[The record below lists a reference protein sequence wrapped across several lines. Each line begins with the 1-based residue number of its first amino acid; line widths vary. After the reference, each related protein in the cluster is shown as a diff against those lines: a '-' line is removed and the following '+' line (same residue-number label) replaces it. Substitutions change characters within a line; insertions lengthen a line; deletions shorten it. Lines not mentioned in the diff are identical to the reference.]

1 MFNPD
6 DYRDSEN
13 RRNSRYEKR
22 INFLR
27 DKKGIDTFQIEN
39 AVSDSVEKI
48 QKGITSFVIY
58 GEPQSGKTEMMIS
71 LTAKLLDIGN
81 NTIVILMNDNKKLE
95 LQNLERF
102 TSSGIDPTPDT
113 MSSRAFLEEDLNDGQ
128 VIIFSKKNIRNL
140 TNLNEKLRNRSGLI
154 IIDDEADYASPNSKI
169 NKDEVTA
176 INNEIG
182 KLLRRDGTY
191 VGVTATPARLD
202 LNNTFDNLSEE
213 WVFFDSHKN
222 YVGKDFFFPINLEKI
237 TEVEYMVNILP
248 ENGDDPSYLHEAL
261 ASFLVNASYLN
272 INPEYKEK
280 LVEQNANNDDVNFAF
295 IIHTSGIKSEHE
307 RDKKIVDNFFDAL
320 ADTNKGP
327 KWERYLGIIHS
338 IAEERFGDI
347 AAKEVTTFVKDY
359 VNKKKVYVINSNNKM
374 EEDPTNAPAL
384 FTIIIGGNIISR
396 GLTIKNLLGMFFTR
410 TAKHRIQQDTY
421 IQRAR
426 MFGSRGKY
434 KDFFELSIPKSLFE
448 DWHRCFIFHDLSLK
462 SLKSNDEGAAP
473 VWISSQRVKP
483 ASSSSIDKK
492 NILTDK
498 NEMYFPMFDYASI
511 FSDIISKKGISN
523 IQKLKEVNRLYGG
536 SVVPL
541 FLINFIVYSGMT
553 ADKDIAF
560 HPIRMVSKTDDL
572 EYKDFLYRSRGVF
585 GGTEMVAFPNAKHHI
600 MLIRNEAGKCRFVYY
615 FKDSLKKAN
624 YRLR

>member
-1 MFNPD
+1 
-6 DYRDSEN
+6 
-13 RRNSRYEKR
+13 
-22 INFLR
+22 
-27 DKKGIDTFQIEN
+27 
-39 AVSDSVEKI
+39 
-48 QKGITSFVIY
+48 
-58 GEPQSGKTEMMIS
+58 
-71 LTAKLLDIGN
+71 
-81 NTIVILMNDNKKLE
+81 
-95 LQNLERF
+95 
-102 TSSGIDPTPDT
+102 
-113 MSSRAFLEEDLNDGQ
+113 
-128 VIIFSKKNIRNL
+128 
-140 TNLNEKLRNRSGLI
+140 
-154 IIDDEADYASPNSKI
+154 
-169 NKDEVTA
+169 
-176 INNEIG
+176 
-182 KLLRRDGTY
+182 
-191 VGVTATPARLD
+191 
-202 LNNTFDNLSEE
+202 
-213 WVFFDSHKN
+213 
-222 YVGKDFFFPINLEKI
+222 
-237 TEVEYMVNILP
+237 
-248 ENGDDPSYLHEAL
+248 
-261 ASFLVNASYLN
+261 
-272 INPEYKEK
+272 
-280 LVEQNANNDDVNFAF
+280 
-295 IIHTSGIKSEHE
+295 
-307 RDKKIVDNFFDAL
+307 
-320 ADTNKGP
+320 
-327 KWERYLGIIHS
+327 
-338 IAEERFGDI
+338 
-347 AAKEVTTFVKDY
+347 
-359 VNKKKVYVINSNNKM
+359 
-374 EEDPTNAPAL
+374 
-384 FTIIIGGNIISR
+384 
-396 GLTIKNLLGMFFTR
+396 
-410 TAKHRIQQDTY
+410 
-421 IQRAR
+421 